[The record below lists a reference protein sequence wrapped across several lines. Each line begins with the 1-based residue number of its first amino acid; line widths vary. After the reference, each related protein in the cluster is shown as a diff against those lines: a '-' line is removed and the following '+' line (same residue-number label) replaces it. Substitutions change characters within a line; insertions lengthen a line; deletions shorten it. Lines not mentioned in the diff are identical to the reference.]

1 MSKGDTEKQAVLRDN
16 LIKKSRTR
24 RSRYV
29 SRIFSV
35 LKAGVSLLDIGCG
48 TAHVIQELAANRNG
62 SELIGLDVSKAML
75 KISKENCGRFNNV
88 GLIMGDGLNLPFA
101 DHAFGIIVTRLS
113 EYSLQEAHRV
123 LKKGG
128 IFLEYGLGPEADK
141 EILEFF
147 PERIEM
153 DNFFLPKDLK
163 TWKQEVSEPI
173 EKSGFIILDVQDY
186 KEKDFYQ
193 SEDELMDLI
202 EMVPL
207 VKDFDRNKDRMLVK
221 RLAEKYK
228 DMNGRIGIT
237 WHYVIIMATRP

>member
-1 MSKGDTEKQAVLRDN
+1 
-16 LIKKSRTR
+16 
-24 RSRYV
+24 
-29 SRIFSV
+29 
-35 LKAGVSLLDIGCG
+35 
-48 TAHVIQELAANRNG
+48 
-62 SELIGLDVSKAML
+62 
-75 KISKENCGRFNNV
+75 
-88 GLIMGDGLNLPFA
+88 
-101 DHAFGIIVTRLS
+101 
-113 EYSLQEAHRV
+113 
-123 LKKGG
+123 
-128 IFLEYGLGPEADK
+128 
-141 EILEFF
+141 
-147 PERIEM
+147 
-153 DNFFLPKDLK
+153 LPKDLK